1 MNYLQTHKRYPGS
14 PRSLGSN
21 RRRQRGV
28 ENLDKDTICHEVELE
43 IMG

>member
-1 MNYLQTHKRYPGS
+1 MDHLRTHKRYLGS
-14 PRSLGSN
+14 PPSLGSN
-21 RRRQRGV
+21 TTGV